1 MATRERVEGA
11 GVKVGVAGGT
21 AVGVALGADVGAA
34 VGALVGVGDGAEVG
48 VAVGV
53 GGVVAVALGAE
64 VDVAVGVSLGREVGV
79 SGGLLGRQPA
89 ASSPTA
95 KALISLRNLRR
106 EIALFTSKS
115 TALCSSLDAESE
127 PITA

>member
-1 MATRERVEGA
+1 MATRERAEGA
-11 GVKVGVAGGT
+11 GVKVGVADGT
-21 AVGVALGADVGAA
+21 AVGVALGARVGVA

-53 GGVVAVALGAE
+53 GGVVGVAFGA
-64 VDVAVGVSLGREVGV
+64 DVGIAVGVSVGAEVGV
-79 SGGLLGRQPA
+79 SDGLLGRQPA

-95 KALISLRNLRR
+95 KALISCRNLRR
-106 EIALFTSKS
+106 EIALFIPKS
-115 TALCSSLDAESE
+115 IALCSSLDAESE

>member
-1 MATRERVEGA
+1 MATRERAEGA
-11 GVKVGVAGGT
+11 GVEVGVAGGT
-21 AVGVALGADVGAA
+21 AVGVALGPDVGVA

-53 GGVVAVALGAE
+53 GGVVGVALG
-64 VDVAVGVSLGREVGV
+64 VPVGVSVGAEVGV

-89 ASSPTA
+89 ASNPTA

-106 EIALFTSKS
+106 EIALFASKS
-115 TALCSSLDAESE
+115 IALCSSLDAESE

>member
-53 GGVVAVALGAE
+53 GGVVAAALGAE